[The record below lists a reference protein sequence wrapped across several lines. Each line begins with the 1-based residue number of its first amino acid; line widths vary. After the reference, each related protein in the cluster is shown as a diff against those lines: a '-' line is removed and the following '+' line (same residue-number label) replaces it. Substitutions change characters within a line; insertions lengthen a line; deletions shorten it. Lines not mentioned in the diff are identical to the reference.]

1 MRNISKIKYSVKRNF
16 ACLVTLRRRVA
27 EKEEFLL
34 SSFRSWYLAMV
45 DIKRKNQAAGRM
57 GLSEKRDKMHFSAKN
72 IDKKKAITGVVLV
85 CLSVFMMLFEGE
97 NTPFFMKAIRV
108 VVLSAGLGFYVW
120 GRFFSRGGA

>member
-27 EKEEFLL
+27 EKKEFLL
-34 SSFRSWYLAMV
+34 SSLLTWYLAIV

-57 GLSEKRDKMHFSAKN
+57 GLSEKRDKMNFSAKS

-120 GRFFSRGGA
+120 GRFFSRGGD